1 MYVLA
6 YIQAAWPRSSTAGR
20 WRPSRRP
27 LNRRMPARPCQ
38 PCRPGFV
45 SAAVPAAA
53 AAVHAC
59 LPLPALCHVSSL
71 HQHALPLLLLPAR
84 RWPTWAAARC
94 CCWRPFS
101 GGSVARLRMQVPTQP
116 GLRPQDIQLMG
127 EDFDG
132 ALLLPWLDA
141 NAAAVVALSANT
153 GGCGDGC
160 TAAGCQGC
168 RSLFAACSS
177 GVRSFLDGLHACP
190 LCLLQ
195 IGGSC

>member
-1 MYVLA
+1 MNASLLV
-6 YIQAAWPRSSTAGR
+6 
-20 WRPSRRP
+20 RR
-27 LNRRMPARPCQ
+27 L
-38 PCRPGFV
+38 
-45 SAAVPAAA
+45 
-53 AAVHAC
+53 
-59 LPLPALCHVSSL
+59 
-71 HQHALPLLLLPAR
+71 
-84 RWPTWAAARC
+84 
-94 CCWRPFS
+94 
-101 GGSVARLRMQVPTQP
+101 
-116 GLRPQDIQLMG
+116 
-127 EDFDG
+127 DG

-195 IGGSC
+195 IGGSLGSALLVSTEDGGGGGPTALEQLAIWRFILGIGAGGV